1 MSPGATVVL
10 PSVTVTDRSA
20 VASGVSVSVSV
31 ATLLPRMGSDIA
43 AGANTVTMLL
53 IVPVAFGSITPIKL
67 KVTLALAGRFTKAF
81 RVAKPLVGPETL
93 PPLLKPVTPQV
104 TLVRPANGWPKTL
117 APVRSSGP
125 LLVTVIV

>member
-81 RVAKPLVGPETL
+81 R
-93 PPLLKPVTPQV
+93 
-104 TLVRPANGWPKTL
+104 W
-117 APVRSSGP
+117 RSRWWGRRRCRRC
-125 LLVTVIV
+125 